1 MHENKDIA
9 PNSIAPN
16 PLGLTPILLFVIL
29 VVVTGITTNDITAMP
44 ILVAFFIS
52 AGYGLCLNPKGKKV
66 SFSEKVQT
74 FCKGGGDKNIILL
87 VLIFFQS
94 KKNLLYLVFAL
105 FYLNLAPE
113 IRDLT

>member
-1 MHENKDIA
+1 VHENKDIA

-52 AGYGLCLNPKGKKV
+52 AGYGRKGKRSASLKKYKPFAKAV
-66 SFSEKVQT
+66 AIKTLFFWCLFS
-74 FCKGGGDKNIILL
+74 C
-87 VLIFFQS
+87 
-94 KKNLLYLVFAL
+94 
-105 FYLNLAPE
+105 
-113 IRDLT
+113 

>member
-87 VLIFFQS
+87 VLIF
-94 KKNLLYLVFAL
+94 LLAGA
-105 FYLNLAPE
+105 FYAVT
-113 IRDLT
+113 ID